1 MHQEHLML
9 HIQAA
14 GTLATII
21 TSDMKFYP
29 VIFKQI
35 ISRLTSA
42 LSSIAS
48 GKHVNPQKKELAAE
62 LFFVLLVITLSL
74 KKVFLRI

>member
-62 LFFVLLVITLSL
+62 LFFVLLVFNLE
-74 KKVFLRI
+74 KVKEKY